1 MKKLVLVLLFALSF
15 STFAKEYE
23 LVYNYKSTELNE
35 IYNGTKNNDS
45 YFRIIRFE
53 TEDDELA
60 NKILRDYGFIKY
72 AEKEMIVLTSDN
84 ILDEYNNYKKS
95 KRISVLKTNS
105 VGEETTKTSKGTAT
119 ASTRASDAKSDVD
132 WED

>member
-1 MKKLVLVLLFALSF
+1 MKKLLLVLLFALSF
-15 STFAKEYE
+15 GAFAKEYK

-53 TEDDELA
+53 TDDEALA
-60 NKILRDYGFIKY
+60 NKILRDYGFTKY

-119 ASTRASDAKSDVD
+119 ASTRASDAKADVD

>member
-1 MKKLVLVLLFALSF
+1 MKKLLLVLLLALSF
-15 STFAKEYE
+15 SAFAKEYK

-53 TEDDELA
+53 TEDEELA
-60 NKILRDYGFIKY
+60 NKILRDFGFTKY

-95 KRISVLKTNS
+95 KRISFLKVNS
-105 VGEETTKTSKGTAT
+105 VGEENTRKSKGTAT
-119 ASTRASDAKSDVD
+119 ASTRASEAKADVD
-132 WED
+132 WEE

>member
-1 MKKLVLVLLFALSF
+1 MKKLLLVLLFALSF
-15 STFAKEYE
+15 GAFAKEYK

-53 TEDDELA
+53 TEDEELA
-60 NKILRDYGFIKY
+60 NKILRDYGFTKY

-95 KRISVLKTNS
+95 KRLSVLKTNS
-105 VGEETTKTSKGTAT
+105 VGEETTKMSKGTAT
-119 ASTRASDAKSDVD
+119 ASTRASDAKADVE

>member
-1 MKKLVLVLLFALSF
+1 MKKLLLVLLFALSF
-15 STFAKEYE
+15 GAFAKEYK

-53 TEDDELA
+53 TEDEELA
-60 NKILRDYGFIKY
+60 NKILRDYGFTKY

-84 ILDEYNNYKKS
+84 VLDEYNNYKKR

-119 ASTRASDAKSDVD
+119 ASTRASDAKADVD
-132 WED
+132 WEN

>member
-1 MKKLVLVLLFALSF
+1 MKKLLLVLLFALSF
-15 STFAKEYE
+15 GAFAKEYK

-35 IYNGTKNNDS
+35 ICNGTKNNDS

-53 TEDDELA
+53 TEDEELA
-60 NKILRDYGFIKY
+60 NKILRDYGFTKY

-95 KRISVLKTNS
+95 KRISALKINS
-105 VGEETTKTSKGTAT
+105 VGEETTRKSKGTAT
-119 ASTRASDAKSDVD
+119 ASTRASEAKTDVD

>member
-1 MKKLVLVLLFALSF
+1 MKKLLLVLLFALSF
-15 STFAKEYE
+15 GAFAKEYK

-53 TEDDELA
+53 TEDEELA
-60 NKILRDYGFIKY
+60 NKILRDYGFTKY

-105 VGEETTKTSKGTAT
+105 IGEETNKKSKGTAT
-119 ASTRASDAKSDVD
+119 ASIRASDAKADVE

>member
-1 MKKLVLVLLFALSF
+1 MKKLFLVLLLALSF
-15 STFAKEYE
+15 SAFAKEYK

-45 YFRIIRFE
+45 YFRIIHFE
-53 TEDDELA
+53 TDDEKLA
-60 NKILRDYGFIKY
+60 NKILRDYGFTKY

-105 VGEETTKTSKGTAT
+105 VGEETAKISKGTAT
-119 ASTRASDAKSDVD
+119 ASTRASDAKADVD

>member
-1 MKKLVLVLLFALSF
+1 MKKLLLVLLFALSF
-15 STFAKEYE
+15 GAFAKEYK

-53 TEDDELA
+53 TEDEELA
-60 NKILRDYGFIKY
+60 NKILRDYGFTKY

-84 ILDEYNNYKKS
+84 ILDEYNKYKKS

-119 ASTRASDAKSDVD
+119 ASTRASDAKADVD

>member
-1 MKKLVLVLLFALSF
+1 MKKLLLVLLFALSF
-15 STFAKEYE
+15 SAFAKEYK

-53 TEDDELA
+53 TEDEELA
-60 NKILRDYGFIKY
+60 NKILRDYGFTKY

-105 VGEETTKTSKGTAT
+105 VGEETARTSKGTAT
-119 ASTRASDAKSDVD
+119 ASTRASDAKADVD

>member
-1 MKKLVLVLLFALSF
+1 MKKLFLVLLFALSF
-15 STFAKEYE
+15 SAFAKEYK

-53 TEDDELA
+53 TEDEELA
-60 NKILRDYGFIKY
+60 NKILRDFGFTKY

-84 ILDEYNNYKKS
+84 VLDEYNKYKKS
-95 KRISVLKTNS
+95 KRISALKTNS
-105 VGEETTKTSKGTAT
+105 VGEETNKKSKGTAT
-119 ASTRASDAKSDVD
+119 ASTRASEAKADVE